1 LRRAL
6 IVAEKLNFTGERF
19 TPECER
25 EIWYEH
31 IHRYAFAARLC
42 KGANVLDA
50 ACGEGYGAALLSDK
64 ARSVT
69 GVDLDE
75 STISHATRRYREHE
89 NLKFQVADCTK
100 LPFEDD
106 SFDVIVSFETLEH
119 LESQDTLIADFRRV
133 LSPSGFLLLSC
144 PDKAE
149 YSDKRGFQN
158 EFHVRELYRDQ
169 LQQLISSQFPVCRLM
184 GQKLMF
190 HSVIW
195 DMDGCEESVLQ
206 TLNGDGELIEGV
218 VPHNPMYF
226 IALCA
231 ATNECLPQVSGSLN
245 LFDDHDE
252 TVYAHYHHEI
262 RKNMKAG
269 RILADRDEELESV
282 KRKLSSSLK
291 PWWQRLFGKK

>member
-1 LRRAL
+1 M
-6 IVAEKLNFTGERF
+6 AEKLNFTGERF

-42 KGANVLDA
+42 KDANVLDA
-50 ACGEGYGAALLSDK
+50 ACGEGYGAALLSGK
-64 ARSVT
+64 AKSVT

-75 STISHATRRYREHE
+75 HTIAHATKRYQKHE
-89 NLKFQVADCTK
+89 NLKFQVADCTN

-119 LESQDTLIADFRRV
+119 LESQDALMADFRRV
-133 LSPSGFLLLSC
+133 LKPSGFLLLSS

-149 YSDKRGFQN
+149 YSDKRGFEN

-169 LQQLISSQFPVCRLM
+169 LQQLISSQFPACRLM

-190 HSVIW
+190 HSAIW
-195 DMDGCEESVLQ
+195 DLDGCEESVLQ
-206 TLNGDGELIEGV
+206 TLNGDGELIEGA

-231 ATNECLPQVSGSLN
+231 ATDEYLPQVSGSLN

-252 TVYAHYHHEI
+252 TVYVHYHHEI

-269 RILADRDEELESV
+269 GILADRDEELESV

>member
-1 LRRAL
+1 M
-6 IVAEKLNFTGERF
+6 VEKLGFTGERF

-42 KGANVLDA
+42 EGASVLDA
-50 ACGEGYGAALLSDK
+50 ACGEGYGAALLAGN

-75 STISHATRRYREHE
+75 QTITHATKRYGNLE
-89 NLKFQVADCTK
+89 NLGFQVADCTE

-119 LESQDTLIADFRRV
+119 LASQETLMSEFRRV
-133 LSPSGFLLLSC
+133 LSPAGFLLLSC

-158 EFHVRELYRDQ
+158 EFHVRELYKDQ
-169 LQQLISSQFPVCRLM
+169 LQELISSQFPACHLM

-190 HSVIW
+190 HSAIW
-195 DMDGCEESVLQ
+195 DLEKSERVVLQ
-206 TLNGDGELIEGV
+206 TLNEEAELVEGRV
-218 VPHNPMYF
+218 SHNPMYF

-231 ATNECLPQVSGSLN
+231 ANRECLPSVSGTLN
-245 LFDDHDE
+245 LFDDHE
-252 TVYAHYHHEI
+252 ESVYGHYHHEI
-262 RKNMKAG
+262 RKNMSAG
-269 RILADRDEELESV
+269 QILADRDEELESV
-282 KRKLSSSLK
+282 KKELSSRQR
-291 PWWQRLFGKK
+291 PWWQQLFGRK